1 MSNDEYI
8 KLYEQFKPMII
19 KLVNRW
25 SRIGVI
31 EYDELMQISL
41 LALME
46 AYKTYDEKRGMK
58 FSTYVYNTIEYR
70 IRKEIYL
77 TNKKNK
83 RYKTVSIYSTIESG
97 EGDTIELIDLIA
109 DDLDLQEEIQNKL
122 MINYYESECR
132 RVLPEEKF
140 EVCYLRWF
148 KGCSNTYIA
157 EVTHRKYI
165 HDVLLSSRSLIL
177 AKSRTLKEEYH
188 KLHNIDDY
196 SHTERLAL
204 LDS

>member
-1 MSNDEYI
+1 MDLI
-8 KLYEQFKPMII
+8 KLYEPMMKSII
-19 KLVNRW
+19 KKYLEYANKVGLDYDDLFQEASMAVLRAKNTYKDNKDMKLETW
-25 SRIGVI
+25 IYNNINWRIQRVLEG
-31 EYDELMQISL
+31 
-41 LALME
+41 
-46 AYKTYDEKRGMK
+46 
-58 FSTYVYNTIEYR
+58 
-70 IRKEIYL
+70 
-77 TNKKNK
+77 NKKYEKIISINS
-83 RYKTVSIYSTIESG
+83 TVESG

-109 DDLDLQEEIQNKL
+109 DDLDLEEEIQNKL

-132 RVLPEEKF
+132 RVLPEDKF
-140 EVCYLRWF
+140 QVCYLKWF

-204 LDS
+204 I

>member
-1 MSNDEYI
+1 MDTI
-8 KLYEQFKPMII
+8 KLYEPMMKSII
-19 KLVNRW
+19 KRYLGYANKVGLDYDDLFQEASMAVLRAKNTYKDNKDMKLETW
-25 SRIGVI
+25 IYNNINWRIQRVLEG
-31 EYDELMQISL
+31 
-41 LALME
+41 
-46 AYKTYDEKRGMK
+46 
-58 FSTYVYNTIEYR
+58 
-70 IRKEIYL
+70 
-77 TNKKNK
+77 NKKYEKIISINS
-83 RYKTVSIYSTIESG
+83 TVESG

-109 DDLDLQEEIQNKL
+109 DDLDLEEEIQNKL

-140 EVCYLRWF
+140 QVCYLKWF

-204 LDS
+204 I

>member
-19 KLVNRW
+19 KLVRKW
-25 SRIGVI
+25 SQLNII
-31 EYDELMQISL
+31 EFDELMQIAL

-83 RYKTVSIYSTIESG
+83 RYKTVSIYSTIESS
-97 EGDTIELIDLIA
+97 EGSTIELIDLIA
-109 DDLDLQEEIQNKL
+109 DDLDLEEEIQNKL
-122 MINYYESECR
+122 MINYYESECK
-132 RVLPEEKF
+132 RVLPKDKF
-140 EVCYLRWF
+140 EVCYLKWF
-148 KGCSNTYIA
+148 KGCSNAYIA

-196 SHTERLAL
+196 SNTERVAL
-204 LDS
+204 I

>member
-1 MSNDEYI
+1 MDTI
-8 KLYEQFKPMII
+8 KLYEPMMKSII
-19 KLVNRW
+19 KRYLGYANKVGLDYDDLFQEASMAVLRAKNTYKDNKDMKLETW
-25 SRIGVI
+25 IYNNINWRIQRVLEG
-31 EYDELMQISL
+31 
-41 LALME
+41 
-46 AYKTYDEKRGMK
+46 
-58 FSTYVYNTIEYR
+58 
-70 IRKEIYL
+70 
-77 TNKKNK
+77 NKKYEKIISINS
-83 RYKTVSIYSTIESG
+83 TVESG

-109 DDLDLQEEIQNKL
+109 DDLDLEEEIQNKL

-140 EVCYLRWF
+140 QVCYLKWF
-148 KGCSNTYIA
+148 KGCSNAYIA

-196 SHTERLAL
+196 SNTERLAL
-204 LDS
+204 M